1 MTVIEK
7 KKALKKI
14 IDALPEE
21 NLDET
26 FMFIEELASKEDRRI
41 KFVKNLLV
49 KEKNLFKRLA
59 Q

>member
-14 IDALPEE
+14 IDQLPEE

-26 FMFIEELASKEDRRI
+26 FMFIEELAAKDDKRTE
-41 KFVKNLLV
+41 FVKNLLE

>member
-14 IDALPEE
+14 IDLLPEE

-26 FMFIEELASKEDRRI
+26 LIFIEELASKDDRRI
-41 KFVKNLLV
+41 EFVKNLLI
-49 KEKNLFKRLA
+49 KEKSLFKRLD